1 MLARASHE
9 VAVGSAGKLQTTLGE
24 LRLQIDASI
33 EELEAITARTSKV
46 LAATEALSALRAE
59 CRAVSRALFDPE
71 LSLDFQRRQA
81 LARRVQQLSERFA
94 NLRQSYAL
102 IATLRPRA
110 KKRWWQ
116 WFK

>member
-1 MLARASHE
+1 MSAPASHE
-9 VAVGSAGKLQTTLGE
+9 MAVGSAGKLQTTLGE

-46 LAATEALSALRAE
+46 LAATEAFSALGAE

-71 LSLDFQRRQA
+71 LSLDLQRRQA
-81 LARRVQQLSERFA
+81 LARRVQQLSERFV
-94 NLRQSYAL
+94 NLRQSYAM
-102 IATLRPRA
+102 IAPLRPRVR
-110 KKRWWQ
+110 KPWWR